1 MSPPILLNFLDYCW
15 LSKGLSTNTIASYR
29 YDLEHFAVFLEKK
42 GLVLEAA
49 AEVDVQ
55 AYLMHQ
61 YHEKVTARSN
71 ARFLSSLRHFYQWA
85 KEEKQ
90 VTLDPTAQIDSP
102 KLGHAL
108 PHSVSE
114 ETVALL
120 LDAPDLSSPVGLRDK
135 AMLELLYSSGLRI
148 SELVSLRL
156 NRVEMPPGII
166 KIMGKGNKERLVPIG
181 EEAQQWLQT
190 YLSEARDHLLRG
202 QADNIIFLSQ
212 KGGAMTRQAF
222 WYRIRG
228 YAEQA
233 GIAGHLSPHTLRH
246 AFATHL
252 LNHGA
257 DLRVVQMLL
266 GHSSV
271 STTTIYTHVA
281 TARLQALY
289 QQHHP
294 RA

>member
-1 MSPPILLNFLDYCW
+1 MTSSILLNFLDYCW
-15 LSKGLSTNTIASYR
+15 LSKGLSPNTIASYR
-29 YDLEHFAVFLEKK
+29 YDLGHFAVFLEKK
-42 GLVLEAA
+42 SLSLETAS
-49 AEVDVQ
+49 EVDVQ
-55 AYLMHQ
+55 AYLIHQ
-61 YHEKVTARSN
+61 YHDKVSARSN
-71 ARFLSSLRHFYQWA
+71 ARFLSSLRHFYKWA
-85 KEEKQ
+85 KEEKL
-90 VTLDPTAQIDSP
+90 VNLDPTAQTDSP
-102 KLGHAL
+102 KLGQAL
-108 PHSVSE
+108 PRSMSE
-114 ETVALL
+114 EAVGLL
-120 LDAPDLSSPVGLRDK
+120 LDAPDCTSPLGLRDK

-148 SELVSLRL
+148 SELVELRL
-156 NRVEMPPGII
+156 NRIEMPPGLI

-181 EEAQQWLQT
+181 EEAQKWLQA
-190 YLSEARDHLLRG
+190 YLSEAREYFLRG

-222 WYRIRG
+222 WYRIRV

-233 GIAGHLSPHTLRH
+233 GISGHLSPHTLRH

>member
-1 MSPPILLNFLDYCW
+1 MPSPILLNFLDYCW
-15 LSKGLSTNTIASYR
+15 LSKGLSSNTIASYR
-29 YDLEHFAVFLEKK
+29 YDLEHFSLFLEKK
-42 GLVLEAA
+42 NLALTTASER
-49 AEVDVQ
+49 EVQ
-55 AYLMHQ
+55 QYLTHQ
-61 YHEKVTARSN
+61 YHEKVSARSN
-71 ARFLSSLRHFYQWA
+71 ARFLSSLRHFYKWA
-85 KEEKQ
+85 KEEKHLL
-90 VTLDPTAQIDSP
+90 VDPTAQIDSP
-102 KLGHAL
+102 KLGQAL
-108 PHSVSE
+108 PKSLSE

-120 LDAPDLSSPVGLRDK
+120 LEAPDLTSAVGLRDK

-148 SELVSLRL
+148 SELVGLCL
-156 NRVEMPPGII
+156 NRVEIPPGII

-181 EEAQQWLQT
+181 EEAQKWLRV
-190 YLSEARDHLLRG
+190 YLTQARESLLRG
-202 QADNIIFLSQ
+202 RADNLIFLSQ
-212 KGGAMTRQAF
+212 KGGGMSRQAF
-222 WYRIRG
+222 WYRVRA

-233 GIAGHLSPHTLRH
+233 GIGGHLSPHTLRH

-266 GHSSV
+266 GHRSV